1 MRHTPTE
8 QTTWISV
15 DGPTTLVVDGRVVPL
30 STAERVV
37 LAGMALDRR
46 AGITVEGLIALR
58 WPDDPPRT
66 ARQSVQNS
74 VSRLRGRAGL
84 DITLRAG
91 SYHLPSHVVTDEDR
105 LIAAH
110 ERLRAR
116 PAEARADMQA
126 RADIPPLSHDPRWF
140 ADLPPTHGVRR
151 AADRLQGLLVHGLAE
166 QAQALRVTGH
176 LAEAVA
182 LARDVRLLA
191 SDSEAAWIAE
201 VDLLLAAG
209 RRLEA
214 VQTYR
219 QACRTLP
226 QDHGI
231 DPGPDLRAVERR
243 IWANTDAPSVADGHP
258 LVGRQQEVEE
268 IGHLLTTGRT
278 VLVHGPAWSGKSR
291 LAGTVEGRWPV
302 TAVTVDCR
310 RSRRR
315 PLASIATVLGEPLD
329 RLARQAVAPSAPDL
343 LEDLSR
349 RVADALDDVTLLVLD
364 DVDRLA
370 PLSREVFAR
379 ALRDSGCRVLATT
392 RQPGVAVPGRDDVV
406 PLALA
411 GLGEEEI
418 GALLQVTRTTAQ
430 TVRRLTGGRPGLVL
444 LLADAARQAGVELCM
459 LDRLA
464 TAEQVP
470 SVIADALLSRIAG
483 LGPHPR
489 VALESLAVA
498 PASRTTLLELTDEA
512 LDGVVCLDGD
522 GNPRFCHPLFRRVV
536 VDQVPD
542 GVRAEADL
550 LHAIGRERPAVAMA
564 VSG

>member
-1 MRHTPTE
+1 MRHIPTE
-8 QTTWISV
+8 QATWISV

-37 LAGMALDRR
+37 LAGMVLDRR

-84 DITLRAG
+84 PITLRAG
-91 SYHLPSHVVTDEDR
+91 SYRLPAHVVTDEDR
-105 LIAAH
+105 LAAAH
-110 ERLRAR
+110 ERLRAH

-126 RADIPPLSHDPRWF
+126 LPHAPRWF
-140 ADLPPTHGVRR
+140 ADLPPTHEVRR

-166 QAQALRVTGH
+166 QAQALRATGH

-201 VDLLLAAG
+201 VDLLLTAG

-243 IWANTDAPSVADGHP
+243 IWANTDAPSVAEGHP
-258 LVGRQQEVEE
+258 LVGRRQEVEE

-302 TAVTVDCR
+302 TGDGGLPAQ
-310 RSRRR
+310 
-315 PLASIATVLGEPLD
+315 PPAAA
-329 RLARQAVAPSAPDL
+329 RLH
-343 LEDLSR
+343 
-349 RVADALDDVTLLVLD
+349 
-364 DVDRLA
+364 
-370 PLSREVFAR
+370 
-379 ALRDSGCRVLATT
+379 RDG
-392 RQPGVAVPGRDDVV
+392 PGR
-406 PLALA
+406 AA
-411 GLGEEEI
+411 GPPRP
-418 GALLQVTRTTAQ
+418 A
-430 TVRRLTGGRPGLVL
+430 GGRP
-444 LLADAARQAGVELCM
+444 
-459 LDRLA
+459 
-464 TAEQVP
+464 
-470 SVIADALLSRIAG
+470 
-483 LGPHPR
+483 
-489 VALESLAVA
+489 
-498 PASRTTLLELTDEA
+498 
-512 LDGVVCLDGD
+512 
-522 GNPRFCHPLFRRVV
+522 
-536 VDQVPD
+536 
-542 GVRAEADL
+542 VRA
-550 LHAIGRERPAVAMA
+550 RPAGGSEP
-564 VSG
+564 SGRRGAG